1 MPEVCQNA
9 TILLAISWQAFDRI
23 KSDRFDLRVCDS
35 VVAIVFSC
43 FYMEE
48 SFNVII
54 DEVVKR
60 NHDLKKPSR
69 DSGMLKKCLWL
80 FNELYLD
87 NEQRLEN
94 PYKKTNNEFDLLLPL
109 CQEFPEFR
117 KLLQLRNDIS
127 HGEVEKIIPYL
138 DEISHLRQSA
148 KDIITMFLNCTELD
162 IRNIHYQATMEE
174 LAQRYEKKGLN
185 NFG

>member
-1 MPEVCQNA
+1 MLNM
-9 TILLAISWQAFDRI
+9 LAVTEEGEIA
-23 KSDRFDLRVCDS
+23 CDQ
-35 VVAIVFSC
+35 VYPALGEFA
-43 FYMEE
+43 
-48 SFNVII
+48 
-54 DEVVKR
+54 
-60 NHDLKKPSR
+60 
-69 DSGMLKKCLWL
+69 
-80 FNELYLD
+80 ELA
-87 NEQRLEN
+87 QRGRE
-94 PYKKTNNEFDLLLPL
+94 PL